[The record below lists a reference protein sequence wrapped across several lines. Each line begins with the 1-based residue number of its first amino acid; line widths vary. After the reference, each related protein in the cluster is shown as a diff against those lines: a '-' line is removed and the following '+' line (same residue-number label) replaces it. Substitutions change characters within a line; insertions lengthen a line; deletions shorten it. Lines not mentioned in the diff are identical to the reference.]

1 MGTENRTAEPIQPRG
16 PQSPRLLDR
25 LAIHAHHYNPRTEEA
40 YRAWIKRYIV
50 FHDKRRPAGHRPAEI
65 DCKRLQSIP
74 ARSSA
79 APATPRPLSANGC
92 RQNPF
97 TLGGP

>member
-16 PQSPRLLDR
+16 LQSPRLLDR
-25 LAIHAHHYNPRTEEA
+25 LAIRAHHYNPRTEEA

-50 FHDKRRPAGHRPAEI
+50 FHDKRHHAGHRPAEI
-65 DCKRLQSIP
+65 DCKRLQPIP

-79 APATPRPLSANGC
+79 APATARPLSAHGY
-92 RQNPF
+92 RQSP
-97 TLGGP
+97 